1 MTVSWRSP
9 LGIVLLLLAILS
21 FGFLLFPIAVIAL
34 APLGDTGY
42 LAFPPQGL
50 TLRWYAAAL
59 KDTRDLTAL
68 GVSVRIAVASAL
80 ISCAI
85 GVAAAYGLTRYTFPG
100 RRLLEAVFL
109 SPLILPTLVLAV
121 GLTLFFTRTGL
132 LAGQSKL
139 IAAHVIVCTP
149 YVLRVSLPVLRRF
162 DRTLEEAARNLGAS
176 PVTAF
181 FLVVLPVVRPG
192 IVAGTVLAFITSF
205 DELVLALF
213 LAEPGAP
220 TLPVTIYSAV
230 QLGFEPT
237 VAAISGLLVLG
248 TLGLML
254 VGHLLGQGATAAD
267 RA

>member
-1 MTVSWRSP
+1 MTISLRSP
-9 LGIVLLLLAILS
+9 LGIAMLVLTVLAFGYLLLPILVVV
-21 FGFLLFPIAVIAL
+21 A

-50 TLRWYAAAL
+50 TLKWYGAAL
-59 KDTRDLTAL
+59 HDTRYLTAL
-68 GVSVRIAVASAL
+68 MVSLRIAVVSAIIACTL
-80 ISCAI
+80 
-85 GVAAAYGLTRYTFPG
+85 GVSAAYALTRFDFPG

-132 LAGQSKL
+132 LVGSWKLVAG
-139 IAAHVIVCTP
+139 HVIVCTP

-162 DRTLEEAARNLGAS
+162 DRSLEEAARNLGAS
-176 PVTAF
+176 PVVAF

-205 DELVLALF
+205 DEVVLALF

-230 QLGFEPT
+230 QLGFEPS
-237 VAAISGLLVLG
+237 VAAVSGLLVLA
-248 TLGLML
+248 TLGFML
-254 VGHLLGQGATAAD
+254 LYHLSSSLGRSRT
-267 RA
+267 

>member
-1 MTVSWRSP
+1 MTISLRSP
-9 LGIVLLLLAILS
+9 LGIAMLVLTALAFGYLLLPILVVV
-21 FGFLLFPIAVIAL
+21 A

-50 TLRWYAAAL
+50 TFKWYAAAL
-59 KDTRDLTAL
+59 HDTRYLTAL
-68 GVSVRIAVASAL
+68 LVSLRIAVISAIIACTL
-80 ISCAI
+80 
-85 GVAAAYGLTRYTFPG
+85 GVSAAYALTRFDFPG

-132 LAGQSKL
+132 LVGPWKLVAG
-139 IAAHVIVCTP
+139 HVIVCTP

-162 DRTLEEAARNLGAS
+162 DRSLEEAARNLGAS
-176 PVTAF
+176 PVAAF

-205 DELVLALF
+205 DEVVLALF

-230 QLGFEPT
+230 QLGFEPS
-237 VAAISGLLVLG
+237 VAAVSGLLVLA
-248 TLGLML
+248 TLGFML
-254 VGHLLGQGATAAD
+254 VYHLSSSFG
-267 RA
+267 RSRN

>member
-1 MTVSWRSP
+1 MTISLRSP
-9 LGIVLLLLAILS
+9 LGIAMLILAALAFGYLLLPILVVV
-21 FGFLLFPIAVIAL
+21 A

-42 LAFPPQGL
+42 LAFPPRGL
-50 TLRWYAAAL
+50 TLKWYAVAL
-59 KDTRDLTAL
+59 HDTRYLTAL
-68 GVSVRIAVASAL
+68 LVSLRIAVVSAFIACTL
-80 ISCAI
+80 
-85 GVAAAYGLTRYTFPG
+85 GVSAAYALTRFDFPG

-132 LAGQSKL
+132 LTGPWKLVAG
-139 IAAHVIVCTP
+139 HVIVCTP

-162 DRTLEEAARNLGAS
+162 DRSLEEAARNLGAS
-176 PVTAF
+176 PVAAF

-205 DELVLALF
+205 DEVVLALF

-230 QLGFEPT
+230 QLGFEPS
-237 VAAISGLLVLG
+237 VAAVSGLLVLA
-248 TLGLML
+248 TLGFML
-254 VGHLLGQGATAAD
+254 LYHLSSSLG
-267 RA
+267 RSRN

>member
-1 MTVSWRSP
+1 MTISLRSP
-9 LGIVLLLLAILS
+9 LGIAMLVLAVLAFGYLLLPILVVV
-21 FGFLLFPIAVIAL
+21 A

-50 TLRWYAAAL
+50 TLKWYAAAL
-59 KDTRDLTAL
+59 HDTRYLTAL
-68 GVSVRIAVASAL
+68 LASLRIAVISAFIACL
-80 ISCAI
+80 L
-85 GVAAAYGLTRYTFPG
+85 GVSAAYALTRFDFPG

-132 LAGQSKL
+132 LAGPWKL
-139 IAAHVIVCTP
+139 VAGHVIVCTP

-162 DRTLEEAARNLGAS
+162 DRSLEEAARNLGAS

-192 IVAGTVLAFITSF
+192 IIAGTVLAFITSF
-205 DELVLALF
+205 DEVVLALF

-230 QLGFEPT
+230 QLGFEPS
-237 VAAISGLLVLG
+237 VAAVSGLLVLA
-248 TLGLML
+248 TLGFML
-254 VGHLLGQGATAAD
+254 LYHLSSSLG
-267 RA
+267 RSRN

>member
-1 MTVSWRSP
+1 MTISLRSP
-9 LGIVLLLLAILS
+9 LGIAMLILAALAFGYLLLPILVVV
-21 FGFLLFPIAVIAL
+21 A

-42 LAFPPQGL
+42 LAFPPRGL
-50 TLRWYAAAL
+50 TLKWYAVAL
-59 KDTRDLTAL
+59 HDTRYLTAL
-68 GVSVRIAVASAL
+68 LVSLRIAVVSAFIACTL
-80 ISCAI
+80 
-85 GVAAAYGLTRYTFPG
+85 GVSAAYALTRFDFPG

-132 LAGQSKL
+132 LTGPWKLVAG
-139 IAAHVIVCTP
+139 HVIVCTP

-162 DRTLEEAARNLGAS
+162 DRSLEEAARNLGAS
-176 PVTAF
+176 PVAAF

-205 DELVLALF
+205 DEVVLALF

-230 QLGFEPT
+230 QLGFEPS
-237 VAAISGLLVLG
+237 VAAVSGLLVLA
-248 TLGLML
+248 TLGFML
-254 VGHLLGQGATAAD
+254 LYHLSSSVG
-267 RA
+267 RSRN